1 MNFDPAA
8 DPWGTAM
15 LAAAVLWV
23 LSALI
28 VVVATV
34 AGTTRRAGGR
44 LMLISLLGFLVAA
57 VGGTRERIQVA
68 DAEANKPVPPKPREI
83 VAPEPVADPD
93 DGEVAADDGDEIW
106 ADKQPEPEPEPDADA
121 EPVVADADSG
131 GEEPET
137 EPVDD
142 TPPPP
147 VAPPTP
153 VVEERLPQVDALPD
167 DPKERAKAIRARLRT
182 AAKVVDSP
190 RACASI
196 DDVAQAWAEL
206 RTVPNEKPWS
216 RRAEDLIEDL
226 EDCRKRLLYSASR
239 RIRRQH
245 VDARDAFADE
255 AAARFRK
262 DYDLKVAVTIS
273 GNSHERLRIGG
284 SGLDAAKAD
293 ALMKGGLQ
301 AELVGLQFAHV
312 VLSDTKNPKT
322 YTFEVTPDTLLGL
335 PELRAV
341 GLGEPLALPGAP

>member
-15 LAAAVLWV
+15 LASAVLWV

-28 VVVATV
+28 GVVATL

-44 LMLISLLGFLVAA
+44 LMLLSLLGFLVAA
-57 VGGTRERIQVA
+57 GGGTWERIQVA

-83 VAPEPVADPD
+83 VAPKPPADPD

-106 ADKQPEPEPEPDADA
+106 ADKQPAPEPETDTA
-121 EPVVADADSG
+121 VADAPPGDEDPDG
-131 GEEPET
+131 D
-137 EPVDD
+137 EPVEAIAD

-147 VAPPTP
+147 VTPPTP
-153 VVEERLPQVDALPD
+153 VVDVQLPQVDPLPG
-167 DPKERAKAIRARLRT
+167 DPKEQGKVIRARLRNAT
-182 AAKVVDSP
+182 RVVDSP

-206 RTVPNEKPWS
+206 RTVPNEKPWA
-216 RRAEDLIEDL
+216 RRAEALVEDL

-239 RIRRQH
+239 RVRRQH

-255 AAARFRK
+255 AANRFRK

-284 SGLDAAKAD
+284 SGLDAAKAQEI
-293 ALMKGGLQ
+293 MNGGLQ
-301 AELVGLQFAHV
+301 AELVALQFAHV

-322 YTFEVTPDTLLGL
+322 YTFEVTPDQQLGR
-335 PELRAV
+335 PELTAV
-341 GLGEPLALPGAP
+341 GLGKPLALPEAP